1 MNAGRNSFTIMK
13 MSMRE
18 RGVSM
23 SSMTYIASDYPI
35 PEIQN
40 PHERSLSINEALEM
54 GLEVPEYLL
63 KNGIDRDWKNA
74 IHWADRSIHFDL
86 DNGTIEDG
94 DFDDDYAIIPIYPGR
109 RDVHSE
115 KKYKSRVECIWSIG
129 RAKNILKLI
138 SNLLDNTDE
147 VEFWHIYMENGE
159 RAKIIYYDAK
169 LSAFT
174 PEDLIEIS
182 DLPTYDKG
190 TIHHCVRI
198 KK

>member
-1 MNAGRNSFTIMK
+1 MNAGRNSFTIKK

-18 RGVSM
+18 SGVSM

-94 DFDDDYAIIPIYPGR
+94 DFDDDYAVIPIYPGR
-109 RDVHSE
+109 RDVHST
-115 KKYKSRVECIWSIG
+115 KKYQSRVECIWSIG
-129 RAKNILKLI
+129 RAKKMLELI

-147 VEFWHIYMENGE
+147 VEFRHIYMETDKDL
-159 RAKIIYYDAK
+159 RSFTTM
-169 LSAFT
+169 LS
-174 PEDLIEIS
+174 S
-182 DLPTYDKG
+182 VSLPL
-190 TIHHCVRI
+190 RI
-198 KK
+198 

>member
-1 MNAGRNSFTIMK
+1 
-13 MSMRE
+13 MRE

-23 SSMTYIASDYPI
+23 SSITYIASDYPI

-63 KNGIDRDWKNA
+63 KNGIDRNWKNA
-74 IHWADRSIHFDL
+74 IHWADRGIHFNL

-129 RAKNILKLI
+129 RAKKILELI

-159 RAKIIYYDAK
+159 RPKIIYYDAK
-169 LSAFT
+169 LSEFT

-190 TIHHCVRI
+190 TIHHCVTIR
-198 KK
+198 K